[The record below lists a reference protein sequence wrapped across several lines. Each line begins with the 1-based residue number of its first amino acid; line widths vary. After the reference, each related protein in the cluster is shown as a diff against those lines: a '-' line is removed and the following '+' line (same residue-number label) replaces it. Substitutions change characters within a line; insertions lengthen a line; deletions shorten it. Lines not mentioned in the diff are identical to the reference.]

1 MTRST
6 AAAGR
11 FRQRLWRRGTL
22 CPPGI
27 SNRSCKRWCEWAS
40 LKGGPRGGYELAR
53 ERRRITA
60 EDILRA
66 ARTIE
71 DANEP
76 AAKAGSALLTE
87 VVIPAVA
94 QAERAFS
101 TALNRISLD
110 DLVRKAE
117 PLRDATT

>member
-1 MTRST
+1 V
-6 AAAGR
+6 
-11 FRQRLWRRGTL
+11 
-22 CPPGI
+22 GI
-27 SNRSCKRWCEWAS
+27 
-40 LKGGPRGGYELAR
+40 LKGIRGPRGGYELAR

-60 EDILRA
+60 DDILRA